1 MDRFFGL
8 ETPALSDEGVSL
20 LTTLYDTVAAELTAA
35 LLTEE
40 GIPFLKKDRG
50 TGGMMRILAGVTLS
64 PIDIYVPDARLDEAR
79 ELLAAMA
86 EDGENGED
94 AEEVEE

>member
-8 ETPALSDEGVSL
+8 DNPSLSDEGVSL
-20 LTTLYDTVAAELTAA
+20 LTTLYDTVAAELVGA

-50 TGGMMRILAGVTLS
+50 TGGMMRILAGTTLS
-64 PIDIYVPDARLDEAR
+64 PIDIYVPDARLDQAR
-79 ELLAAMA
+79 ELLAAMTEEGADA
-86 EDGENGED
+86 EED
-94 AEEVEE
+94 AE

>member
-8 ETPALSDEGVSL
+8 DNPSLSDEGVSL
-20 LTTLYDTVAAELTAA
+20 LTTLYDTVSAELVCA

-40 GIPFLKKDRG
+40 GIPFLRKDRG
-50 TGGMMRILAGVTLS
+50 TGGMMRILAGTTLS
-64 PIDIYVPDARLDEAR
+64 PIDIYVPDTRLDEAR

-86 EDGENGED
+86 EEGED
-94 AEEVEE
+94 AEEDAE

>member
-8 ETPALSDEGVSL
+8 DTPSLSDEGVSL
-20 LTTLYDTVAAELTAA
+20 LTTLYDTVAAELVGA

-40 GIPFLKKDRG
+40 GIPFLRKDRG
-50 TGGMMRILAGVTLS
+50 TGGMMRILAGTTLS
-64 PIDIYVPDARLDEAR
+64 PIDIYVPDTRLDEAR

-86 EDGENGED
+86 EDGED
-94 AEEVEE
+94 AEEVTE

>member
-8 ETPALSDEGVSL
+8 DNPSLSDEGVSL
-20 LTTLYDTVAAELTAA
+20 LTTLYDTVAAELVGA

-40 GIPFLKKDRG
+40 GIPFLRKDRG
-50 TGGMMRILAGVTLS
+50 TGGMMRILAGTTLS
-64 PIDIYVPDARLDEAR
+64 PIDIYVPDTRLDEAR

-86 EDGENGED
+86 EEGADAEED
-94 AEEVEE
+94 AE